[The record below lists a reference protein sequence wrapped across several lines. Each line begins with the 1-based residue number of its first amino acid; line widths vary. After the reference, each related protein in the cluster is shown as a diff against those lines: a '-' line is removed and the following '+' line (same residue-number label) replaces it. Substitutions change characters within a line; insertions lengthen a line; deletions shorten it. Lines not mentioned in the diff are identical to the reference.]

1 MSRLGVGVGSIEDIK
16 VDQRPTFD
24 RLLMLMLPVRLLQRA
39 MLDLQG
45 HVQMVSLLLIEVLII
60 FKLRITHQ
68 LLL

>member
-1 MSRLGVGVGSIEDIK
+1 
-16 VDQRPTFD
+16 
-24 RLLMLMLPVRLLQRA
+24 MLMLPVRLLQRA